1 MRIVGGLRPSRPP
14 APWQRGKPRTGTP
27 APAPPE
33 AVFRLAWQSPVGRP
47 SAGSLYP
54 QDTLSRAPTTSRRG
68 MVLTGTE
75 VKAAKDGK
83 VQLKEA
89 YASVLGNEAWLLNA
103 HISQYSHGNRENHPP
118 IRNRKLLLHRREIDK
133 LLAIT
138 REKGLALIP
147 IKIYLKNGRIKCE
160 IAVAKGKKLHD
171 KRETEHAKTADA
183 EARAEMRRRA

>member
-1 MRIVGGLRPSRPP
+1 MADKNPSLKILSDNRQ
-14 APWQRGKPRTGTP
+14 AGHNYFLMERF
-27 APAPPE
+27 E
-33 AVFRLAWQSPVGRP
+33 A
-47 SAGSLYP
+47 
-54 QDTLSRAPTTSRRG
+54 G

-83 VQLKEA
+83 VQLMDA
-89 YASVLGNEAWLLNA
+89 YAAVLGTEAWLINA

-133 LLAIT
+133 LLGQT

-147 IKIYLKNGRIKCE
+147 TKMYLKNGRIKCE
-160 IAVAKGKKLHD
+160 LALAKGKKLHD
-171 KRETEHAKTADA
+171 KREAERARTAEA